1 MERYIDSD
9 KIILLFDRYTVES
22 RCLHESVKQLKADC
36 LAIVIE
42 EDDFL
47 PEDVLSVYDLI
58 LGNYN
63 NGVINTGKPRYYNEI
78 PIPENWTIN
87 AGVDEGYGRISYQHE
102 DKGRIYYAE
111 SGKKYLVKTVE
122 WYDRKGVTRFLDHY
136 NRYGDIC
143 ARTVCDHEG
152 RQISKSWLSAKG
164 QEVIVENYITG
175 DIVLI
180 DGDVVKLFR
189 TKLDMFV
196 YYFNKLGFAQNRIFY
211 NSLSTPFFI
220 SNMLGTS
227 AKKDVLF
234 WQEPVGEAIPGNM
247 QIILNGQASRTE
259 KIVVQK
265 RNSYNRLMVL
275 GAKKEAM
282 SELGFIYSF
291 QKENQHKR
299 EALICTNT
307 DEIEHCRELIE
318 AFSQIH
324 FHIAAITTMSPK
336 LMDLQ
341 VYENVSLHP
350 GAVPDVLDE
359 LFRKCDY
366 YFDINH
372 YNEIVSAVRRAF
384 LHNHMIF
391 AFEETLH
398 NNEYVA
404 DEHIYPAAEFER
416 MVSDVRAV
424 MADTAVLEQYLE
436 RQRRHA
442 LSEDVETYERVV
454 SM

>member
-152 RQISKSWLSAKG
+152 RQISKSWLSA
-164 QEVIVENYITG
+164 
-175 DIVLI
+175 
-180 DGDVVKLFR
+180 
-189 TKLDMFV
+189 
-196 YYFNKLGFAQNRIFY
+196 
-211 NSLSTPFFI
+211 
-220 SNMLGTS
+220 
-227 AKKDVLF
+227 
-234 WQEPVGEAIPGNM
+234 
-247 QIILNGQASRTE
+247 
-259 KIVVQK
+259 
-265 RNSYNRLMVL
+265 
-275 GAKKEAM
+275 
-282 SELGFIYSF
+282 
-291 QKENQHKR
+291 
-299 EALICTNT
+299 
-307 DEIEHCRELIE
+307 
-318 AFSQIH
+318 
-324 FHIAAITTMSPK
+324 
-336 LMDLQ
+336 
-341 VYENVSLHP
+341 
-350 GAVPDVLDE
+350 
-359 LFRKCDY
+359 
-366 YFDINH
+366 
-372 YNEIVSAVRRAF
+372 
-384 LHNHMIF
+384 
-391 AFEETLH
+391 
-398 NNEYVA
+398 
-404 DEHIYPAAEFER
+404 
-416 MVSDVRAV
+416 
-424 MADTAVLEQYLE
+424 
-436 RQRRHA
+436 
-442 LSEDVETYERVV
+442 
-454 SM
+454 